1 MISFMIFMV
10 WLVWQVLVPV
20 LQADISH
27 VHEPYH
33 FSEYEASS
41 LGESAM
47 FLNMYD
53 NE

>member
-1 MISFMIFMV
+1 MIAFFMTLLFLFVV
-10 WLVWQVLVPV
+10 WVLPA
-20 LQADISH
+20 LLADVSH

-47 FLNMYD
+47 FLNMYN

>member
-1 MISFMIFMV
+1 MIAFFFTLIFLFVV
-10 WLVWQVLVPV
+10 WVLPA
-20 LQADISH
+20 LLADVSSIY
-27 VHEPYH
+27 EPYQ
-33 FSEYEASS
+33 FSEYEANS